1 MLPYHREKPRTLACR
16 VPGNGRWYLI
26 LVFVN
31 SANTQCKTEIFL
43 LFIVRCHDPPCSLVL
58 IIRLSWHKLPLKNDH
73 IQSTYCLK
81 YLCSQ
86 LTNISSLL
94 PPINLHN
101 FSLYVYHFLEVTHFP
116 DRLQSAETQCTITA
130 EKYPG
135 ELGTCMCIVTYL
147 HRYRLRNFCNDTL
160 LFDFFLLVCY
170 FWGILCLVFNKKN
183 CKLKFIY
190 AMKSWT
196 KKMMKLYRSCMK
208 YKDMSHFKYIHY
220 KQCIWNVHKA

>member
-1 MLPYHREKPRTLACR
+1 MSGVTTHH
-16 VPGNGRWYLI
+16 VP
-26 LVFVN
+26 
-31 SANTQCKTEIFL
+31 
-43 LFIVRCHDPPCSLVL
+43 LVL

-101 FSLYVYHFLEVTHFP
+101 FSLSVYHFLEGTHFP

-130 EKYPG
+130 ENYPR
-135 ELGTCMCIVTYL
+135 EHGTCMCIVTYL

-170 FWGILCLVFNKKN
+170 FWGILCLVFNKKIAN
-183 CKLKFIY
+183 LSSF
-190 AMKSWT
+190 MPW
-196 KKMMKLYRSCMK
+196 KMMKLYRSCMK
-208 YKDMSHFKYIHY
+208 YKDMLGH
-220 KQCIWNVHKA
+220 VAL